1 MVGAGGVG
9 PTLNGVQNFG
19 VGERTLWDSRAFIP
33 PWALPQDGQLVN
45 REDWPELWAHAQMHS
60 LIDDAVWLADK
71 TKRGSYSNGNG
82 TTTFRLP
89 DTNGVQD
96 GSIRGLYG
104 RGDGG
109 GYYVPG
115 TVFENGAPD
124 ITGYSSSLWGGQN
137 PNSTGVFGGTTFT
150 NFPNEGTTT
159 TTAATRI
166 SVRVL
171 GFEASRSNAA
181 YGRSPGEVR
190 GNNFAAV
197 WIVRASGGFTA
208 ANTLWSVIN
217 GDDAIPGAGVYVSG
231 GTVRSEYHVAGSRV
245 SSCAMR
251 SLMHDD
257 NVDGV
262 FTVSNVKTGEA
273 TEWYFN
279 ENGSIRS
286 NKGEVKFDGLIRSND
301 NNIVCGKGK
310 AFVIPASEGTDAN
323 EMRMYNW
330 GASGSIP
337 TGAYVNSIYG
347 KWYNGSYQFGGIR
360 SSSTALQRVQLNVNA
375 GDGTGASYMFNPNGT
390 AQATQWQSA
399 SDRRIKSCVET
410 IPDVLDLMR
419 SIRGYSWYYEPHG
432 TQGFGFMADEVE
444 KYFPGA
450 VSGTGLDVEMPDGST
465 VEDVKAVDT
474 YGIAAALHHE
484 AILAMM
490 DQIAEL
496 KAEIKKLKG
505 E

>member
-1 MVGAGGVG
+1 MSAGTLTLTNNSDLVSGAGTSFSTELTAGDFVVATVGGVTYTLPVKSVEGDTEITLISQYPG
-9 PTLNGVQNFG
+9 PTQQGSAWNAVPRATQNQ
-19 VGERTLWDSRAFIP
+19 V
-33 PWALPQDGQLVN
+33 
-45 REDWPELWAHAQMHS
+45 
-60 LIDDAVWLADK
+60 
-71 TKRGSYSNGNG
+71 
-82 TTTFRLP
+82 
-89 DTNGVQD
+89 
-96 GSIRGLYG
+96 
-104 RGDGG
+104 
-109 GYYVPG
+109 
-115 TVFENGAPD
+115 
-124 ITGYSSSLWGGQN
+124 
-137 PNSTGVFGGTTFT
+137 
-150 NFPNEGTTT
+150 
-159 TTAATRI
+159 TAALVQEI
-166 SVRVL
+166 A
-171 GFEASRSNAA
+171 ASRHNAA
-181 YGRSPGEVR
+181 YSRSPLEVR
-190 GNNFAAV
+190 GNNFAGV
-197 WIVRASGGFTA
+197 WIIRASGGFRA

-217 GDDAIPGAGVYVSG
+217 GDDAAPGAGVYVSG

-262 FTVSNVKTGEA
+262 FTVSNVKTGET

-375 GDGTGASYMFNPNGT
+375 GDGTGASYMFNPNGV
-390 AQATQWQSA
+390 AQAAQWQNT
-399 SDRRIKSCVET
+399 SDRRVKSCIET
-410 IPDVLDLMR
+410 IPDPLAVMR
-419 SIRGYSWYYEPHG
+419 SMRGYSWYYEPYG
-432 TQGFGFMADEVE
+432 TQGFGFMADEAE
-444 KYFPGA
+444 KHFPGA
-450 VSGTGLDVEMPDGST
+450 VKTTDDFEVEMPDGSKIR
-465 VEDVKAVDT
+465 DVKSVDT

>member
-1 MVGAGGVG
+1 
-9 PTLNGVQNFG
+9 
-19 VGERTLWDSRAFIP
+19 
-33 PWALPQDGQLVN
+33 
-45 REDWPELWAHAQMHS
+45 MHS
-60 LIDDAVWLADK
+60 LIDDEVWLADK

-109 GYYVPG
+109 GFYVPG

-217 GDDAIPGAGVYVSG
+217 GDDAAPGAGVYVSG

-262 FTVSNVKTGEA
+262 FTVSNLKTGEA

-301 NNIVCGKGK
+301 NNIVCGPGK

-330 GASGSIP
+330 GSSGAIP
-337 TGAYVNSIYG
+337 TGAYVNSIWG

-360 SSSTALQRVQLNVNA
+360 SSSTALQRVQLNVN
-375 GDGTGASYMFNPNGT
+375 DGLGNGASYMFNPNGV
-390 AQATQWQSA
+390 AQAAQWQST
-399 SDRRIKSCVET
+399 SDRRVKSCIEI
-410 IPDVLDLMR
+410 IPNPLEVMR
-419 SIRGYSWYYEPHG
+419 SLRGYSWYYEPYG
-432 TQGFGFMADEVE
+432 TQGFGFMSDEAE

-450 VSGTGLDVEMPDGST
+450 VKTTDDFELEMPDGSKIG
-465 VEDVKAVDT
+465 DVKSVDT